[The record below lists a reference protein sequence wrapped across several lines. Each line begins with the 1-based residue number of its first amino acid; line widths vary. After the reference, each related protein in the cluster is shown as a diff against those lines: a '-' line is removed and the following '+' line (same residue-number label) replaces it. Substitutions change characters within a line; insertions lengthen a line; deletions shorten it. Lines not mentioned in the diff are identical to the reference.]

1 MNSAPLGPGSLTWH
15 HFGDTRGLLFLGRI
29 GTLQNMHPAVG
40 AALRDHSDF
49 FDNPLD
55 RLFRSMPPI
64 LGVVYDPPGSA
75 TGVLVRGYHT
85 RLTGHDSRGRR
96 YHALQPDVFW
106 WTHATF
112 IEGIMAVNEFFG
124 TPLTRAEKDRLVA
137 EGVTWWKRYGLSTRP
152 VIDNYADFAAYWERM
167 LAEELE
173 SNSTTDYAVNMVH
186 ARIPPPAFV
195 PRPVWAVLR
204 GPVVRFGSWLSVGLL
219 PVRARQI
226 LGLTWTARDQR
237 RFAAVAAVI
246 RWTWPKLP
254 RRLRYLDRAYTNIRL
269 VESGRWWSAAV

>member
-15 HFGDTRGLLFLGRI
+15 HFGDTRGLLCLGRI

-64 LGVVYDPPGSA
+64 LGVVYDPPGSD
-75 TGVLVRGYHT
+75 TGAVVRGFHT
-85 RLTGHDSRGRR
+85 QLTGKDSRGRR
-96 YHALQPDVFW
+96 YHALRPDVFW

-112 IEGIMAVNEFFG
+112 VEGIIAVNEFFG
-124 TPLTRAEKDRLVA
+124 TPMTRAEKERLIA
-137 EGVTWWKRYGLSTRP
+137 EGVTWWKRYGLTTRP
-152 VIDNYADFAAYWERM
+152 VIDNYADFEAYWERM

-173 SNSTTDYAVNMVH
+173 PNSTTDYAVNLVE

-195 PRPVWAVLR
+195 PAPVWALVR
-204 GPVVRFGSWLSVGLL
+204 NPVVRFGSWLSAGLL
-219 PVRARQI
+219 PPRAREI

-237 RFAAVAAVI
+237 RFDAVAAVV

-254 RRLRYLDRAYTNIRL
+254 RRLRYLDRAYTNMRL
-269 VESGRWWSAAV
+269 VDSGRWSV

>member
-1 MNSAPLGPGSLTWH
+1 MNTAPLGPGSLTWR
-15 HFGDTRGLLFLGRI
+15 HFGDTRGLLCLGRI

-49 FDNPLD
+49 FANPLD

-64 LGVVYDPPGSA
+64 LGVVYDPPGSD
-75 TGVLVRGYHT
+75 TGAVVRGFHT
-85 RLTGHDSRGRR
+85 RLAGEDSQGRR

-112 IEGIMAVNEFFG
+112 VEGIMAVNEFFG
-124 TPLTRAEKDRLVA
+124 TPMTRAEKERLVA

-152 VIDNYADFAAYWERM
+152 VIDNYADFEAYWERM

-173 SNSTTDYAVNMVH
+173 SNSTTDYAVTMVE

-195 PRPVWAVLR
+195 PAPVWAVVR
-204 GPVVRFGSWLSVGLL
+204 NPVVRFGSWLSAGLL
-219 PVRARQI
+219 PPRAREI
-226 LGLTWTARDQR
+226 LGLAWTARDQR
-237 RFAAVAAVI
+237 RFAAVAAVV
-246 RWTWPKLP
+246 RWIWPKLP
-254 RRLRYLDRAYTNIRL
+254 RRLRYLDRAYTNMRL
-269 VESGRWWSAAV
+269 VDAGRWSV